1 MTLTI
6 APPLIQQL
14 QPRYLKFRAIYKAR
28 EANSKIYSWT
38 AFTLGAI
45 LPEIP
50 YSFVAGAV
58 YFNCWYWGVGFPT
71 GYTAGNMFLW
81 ISVFELFYVS
91 FGQAIA
97 SFAPNELLASLF
109 VPFFFLFV
117 VSFCGVVVPFAAL
130 PHFWQSW
137 MYYLTPFHYLLEGM
151 LSLVTHNVPVIC
163 ASNEF
168 ARFSPPPGLSCAAYV
183 DPYIAEAGGYVQT
196 GSGQYAGLCE
206 FCQYATG
213 DEFAASFNVYYDHRW
228 RDYGIFWAYI
238 VFNLAI
244 VFLCS
249 WLYLGGMKKIRGAFK
264 RSKKSGNVASADGQ
278 IASQG
283 RDAEKV

>member
-1 MTLTI
+1 M
-6 APPLIQQL
+6 
-14 QPRYLKFRAIYKAR
+14 
-28 EANSKIYSWT
+28 
-38 AFTLGAI
+38 
-45 LPEIP
+45 
-50 YSFVAGAV
+50 
-58 YFNCWYWGVGFPT
+58 
-71 GYTAGNMFLW
+71 
-81 ISVFELFYVS
+81 
-91 FGQAIA
+91 
-97 SFAPNELLASLF
+97 
-109 VPFFFLFV
+109 
-117 VSFCGVVVPFAAL
+117 
-130 PHFWQSW
+130 
-137 MYYLTPFHYLLEGM
+137 
-151 LSLVTHNVPVIC
+151 
-163 ASNEF
+163 
-168 ARFSPPPGLSCAAYV
+168 
-183 DPYIAEAGGYVQT
+183 QT